1 MSLLG
6 TIDPLYL
13 WVPNLWIQP
22 IADRNNP
29 EKKNSMKFQRA
40 NLEFAVCQ
48 IICQI
53 HMDEIM

>member
-29 EKKNSMKFQRA
+29 EKKIPWSSKEQIL
-40 NLEFAVCQ
+40 NLLCAK
-48 IICQI
+48 
-53 HMDEIM
+53 